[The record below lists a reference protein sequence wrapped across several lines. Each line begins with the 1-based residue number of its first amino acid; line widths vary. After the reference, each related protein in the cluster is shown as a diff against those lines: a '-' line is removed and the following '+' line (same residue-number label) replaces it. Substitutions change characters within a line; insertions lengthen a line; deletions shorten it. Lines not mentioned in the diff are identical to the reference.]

1 MMLVILT
8 VASSMAISAQQGNA
22 SANSTQTTNSADECA
37 KMLDKALN
45 EVEASRTAIAALK
58 SENEALKKLQ
68 VANDALLT
76 AKDTIIA
83 AQDKRYDRL
92 AATKCSTSSFL
103 IFIYRTKK
111 CY

>member
-1 MMLVILT
+1 MKKLIFIAIFIVGMYVGAHAQT
-8 VASSMAISAQQGNA
+8 VTVQQ
-22 SANSTQTTNSADECA
+22 SFVDDANSAFKEVV
-37 KMLDKALN
+37 AL
-45 EVEASRTAIAALK
+45 RTANDALK

-68 VANDALLT
+68 IANDALLT

-103 IFIYRTKK
+103 LILWRSRT
-111 CY
+111 CF